1 MNMLQYVR
9 RQGLRVLLLLVIVLI
24 GAYFRL
30 NGLYSWDEPSFRLH
44 PDERFLTEVATQ
56 IHLPNSFHQFIDSSN
71 TPLNPRNGNYKF
83 FVYGMLPHTI
93 TRFVAVALTSPDR
106 MSPRLT
112 TPTKYGDGSNP
123 EYKLSKAIPDKVR
136 KLINPDGVD
145 YTADIHKVGR
155 GLSAFFDL
163 LSILLIFAIA
173 RRLYGEKVAYL
184 AALMTAGTA
193 FLIQQAHFFTVDA
206 TSTTF
211 ILLTIYYAVRIIQRG
226 AWYDYIGAAVGV
238 GAAIACRITLAT
250 VAIAVLVAVATR
262 FYRAYSNDNRRAMIR
277 EVLLVVMW
285 GILTLFAA
293 RTLGPDMF
301 AGTMPGSEA
310 RPILSDKLG
319 DIGLRLDNLL
329 QGKGYFDIRPDDRFL
344 QSMSDISRF
353 ASGEVDWPPTQQWAA
368 RPRYIFALSNMVL
381 AGMGAPLGIAAWLGF
396 VVAGWYLLR
405 RRMIAHLIP
414 WTWVLFYFG
423 WQGGLFLMSM
433 RYYLPVYGMLTIFAA
448 WLVVHLASYR
458 RAIFDKVMQ
467 WMWQPGDPE
476 LHRPRALTTAR
487 GIAFMAVVPALV
499 VVIGALA
506 WGFAFSRMY
515 TEEHTRVAASRWIY
529 ANIPTGSVISSES
542 WDDGLP
548 LGLDGR
554 GADQFP
560 GEAFPV
566 YAEDEPNKYFGD
578 GSAENKGMLK
588 QIDHVDY
595 IIMSSNRVYDT
606 AGRLVMR
613 YPALIN
619 YYKALFDG
627 SLGFDL
633 VAEYRSSPRL
643 FGIEFPTATWAEEA
657 FSVYDHPRV
666 LIFKKTDR
674 YNSDKAKALI
684 LHGVVFE
691 EVYKMPTIRAS
702 KAMTALHFTD
712 LQWPTYRNAA
722 SWNEIFSTFTTTT
735 VPWLWWWLAIE
746 VLGLAAFVLLRRALS
761 WLPDGGFA
769 IAKTLGLL
777 IIAWVIW
784 LAGTVHALNYG
795 RVGVWVLAMLWV
807 AAAVVSWW
815 RNRATWRRFWAQ
827 RRWLII
833 TTQIVFLLAYLAF
846 VWVRA
851 SNPDLWHPGRGGEKP
866 MDLAF
871 LTAVVRSP
879 SFPPYDPWFA
889 GGMLNYYYFGFVMLG
904 VLVHMT
910 GIAPSTAYNLAVP
923 TIFALTAVGAWGVAL
938 ALQGSFRTIYAGA
951 WRWWLQALP
960 ASERRKLAGALLAA
974 LFTVVAGNWSNAIWM
989 LPGTGSNP
997 PESCDKGTS
1006 YAAQQICGG
1015 REEWAFWDATRVVA
1029 IKTGD
1034 GVINE
1039 FPFFTFLFADLHAH
1053 MIGLPLLVAALGVM
1067 MALVRRRTRV
1077 RQLWPR
1083 WRQRLIPVLLL
1094 GLISGVSYATNT
1106 WDYPTIVGMS
1116 IVTLL
1121 LVAWRDEQRRA
1132 NLLNHLIGL
1141 GVAVAVLMISS
1152 KIVNWPFSQWFA
1164 SDYTGFELWT
1174 GLRTPTAL
1182 LIELSGMWMYAAIS
1196 AGTLLLIRL
1205 RWLSAPYALGSA
1217 AVVVGALALG
1227 VLRAVPALYVEA
1239 GAMMLIIGLIVAIM
1253 TRTGVFTMPSLWR
1266 GQSRVIQLELP
1277 VFDEIER
1284 RAEPRLPAISLET
1297 IFTIVMV
1304 LAMFGISAL
1313 TEVVVAKGDIG
1324 RMNSVFKFG
1333 MQVWVFGAISSAVV
1347 LAWVWQLLSKYLATF
1362 KIGWQVVTA
1371 VLVAAA
1377 FVYPAT
1383 ATPARL
1389 GDRYDKTIPL
1399 TLNGE
1404 AYMSS
1409 PNSTWGENGTNFDF
1423 SEDVAGINWI
1433 RNNVRGI
1440 PILLEAHAEAY
1451 RWDARIATYTGL
1463 PTLIGWPWHETQQRS
1478 VTDVGS
1484 VLGARQAA
1492 VQRWYTDVDAAKTFA
1507 EIQNYGVEYVYVGR
1521 MEKALY
1527 GAQTGTAFAQLA
1539 KDGKISEVF
1548 RVGET
1553 VIYQVPV
1560 ADHAPGVLKTGT
1572 LAHFAPAPLAQ
1583 QSMLTVENAQ
1593 LPVVTS
1599 PGWNPIQN
1607 TVVIVVLWLLA
1618 WYLIALL
1625 GLMPALWLG
1634 DTQWVWARVIGLLVL
1649 GYALWLPVSARLMYN
1664 STTGLIVAIILVL
1677 KLSLWALFRIGMR
1690 PTSNDALVAEWFHW
1704 HDVIPAIQRGLRHVM
1719 VTLRAQ
1725 IRTIAVF
1732 EAIFTGSFLLLMA
1745 IRMVNPDL
1753 WHSAW
1758 GGEKPFEF
1766 GLLNAVLRSPVM
1778 PPYSPFF
1785 SGGTVNYYYYGYV
1798 LMSLPI
1804 RLMGVAPAIG
1814 YNLVIASLYALLMSG
1829 VAALLWQI
1837 ARKRWAVAA
1846 AVLALGVIGNPASAL
1861 EIGWSRGLKQVF
1873 EVFQNQ
1879 GLAGMTSALGD
1890 WFVGSTRVIP
1900 NTINEYPA
1908 WSFVFGDLH
1917 AHVIALPFAVFLLAL
1932 AWHSLTHKRLSGA
1945 WWLLAPMVIGT
1956 LAITN
1961 SWDAPTAGLI
1971 LGGVLVRRA
1980 WTSSRPWLAVW
1991 AVVQV
1996 AVIAAVAYIGY
2007 LPFFQQYVP
2016 QIGGIAQVTTPSPW
2030 APWLA
2035 VWGLFVVP
2043 AIVAGA
2049 VIAWQK
2055 RWMQIAFA
2063 TVLVLLAVVGVT
2075 TSLWGP
2081 LAPPLVAWLGDP
2093 RIWLALFMLLLVP
2106 FLVKRQSDN
2115 QLWFGLWLI
2124 FVAWAVAFGVELI
2137 YIRDHMAG
2145 GDWYRMNTVFKFG
2158 VQSWLLLSVGIAM
2171 LLPTLL
2177 ERLRQMQRALLPV
2190 VAAVMIVPVVMG
2202 ASFTLIGVP
2211 NRMAYRMNA
2220 DQAPTLDGLA
2230 FMKTATYNTAD
2241 RDIAFLSDYNAIQWL
2256 NSHVKGLPVIMQSS
2270 IEFYRGYGVRIAAN
2284 TGFPT
2289 VVSPLHESEQRN
2301 GDLVGKRDADVID
2314 FYRST
2319 DIAQKSKILSR
2330 YRVGYVI
2337 VGPIE
2342 RAAYGKEGTDAVANI
2357 GSLREVYKSGETS
2370 IYQVSPNIVQ
2380 IPPQGSVSGDQTA
2393 PSISFPSEPA
2403 PPPEDLSE
2411 LEKKFDA
2418 DPANVDA
2425 MIALVEGYRRQQRF
2439 EEATAIIARNQ
2450 AAHPGDVMIL
2460 HMLGDTAME
2469 AKLYDQAIKA
2479 YRDALAASDGG
2490 GNANKLISGLITAN
2504 RIDDALTEVNSAIV
2518 KYPDFLDFYI
2528 TRAKIE
2534 EITGDIEAAKA
2545 DYQAYLDKAPAD
2557 SGLRNDAQDGLNRL
2571 SK

>member
-9 RQGLRVLLLLVIVLI
+9 RQGLRVMLLLVIVLI

-30 NGLYSWDEPSFRLH
+30 NGLYSWDEPSSRLH
-44 PDERFLTEVATQ
+44 PDERFLTEVASQ
-56 IHLPNSFHQFIDSSN
+56 IDLPDSFQQFIDSSN

-83 FVYGMLPHTI
+83 FVYGMLPHTL
-93 TRFVAVALTSPDR
+93 TRLVAVGLTSPDR
-106 MSPRLT
+106 MSPRVT
-112 TPTKYGDGSNP
+112 TPTDYGDGSNP
-123 EYKLSKAIPDKVR
+123 EYRLAKAIPDRMR

-145 YTADIHKVGR
+145 YTSEIYKVGR
-155 GLSAFFDL
+155 SLSAFFEL

-193 FLIQQAHFFTVDA
+193 LLIQQSHFFTVDA

-211 ILLTIYYAVRIIQRG
+211 ILLTIYYAVRIVQRG

-250 VAIAVLVAVATR
+250 VAVAVLVAVATR
-262 FYRAYSNDNRRAMIR
+262 MYRAYRNDNRRAIIR
-277 EVLLVVMW
+277 EVVLVMMW

-293 RTLGPDMF
+293 RTFGPDMF
-301 AGTMPGSEA
+301 AGTMPGSVA

-319 DIGLRLDNLL
+319 SIGLSIDNLF

-368 RPRYIFALSNMVL
+368 RPRYVFALSNMVF

-396 VVAGWYLLR
+396 IVAGWYLLR
-405 RRMIAHLIP
+405 HRMIAHLIP

-458 RAIFDKVMQ
+458 RVVFDKVMQ

-487 GIAFMAVVPALV
+487 GIAFMTVVPALIV
-499 VVIGALA
+499 VTGALA

-560 GEAFPV
+560 GEALPV

-578 GSAENKGMLK
+578 GTPENKGMLK
-588 QIDHVDY
+588 QIDNVDY

-627 SLGFDL
+627 TLGFDL

-666 LIFKKTDR
+666 LIFKKTER

-684 LHGVVFE
+684 LNGVVLE

-712 LQWPTYRNAA
+712 VQWPTYRNAA
-722 SWNEIFSTFTTTT
+722 SWNETFSTFTTTT
-735 VPWLWWWLAIE
+735 LPWLWWWLAIE
-746 VLGLAAFVLLRRALS
+746 ALGLAAFVLLRRALG

-777 IIAWVIW
+777 IVAWAIW
-784 LAGTVHALNYG
+784 FAGTVHALNYG
-795 RVGVWVLAMLWV
+795 RVGVWVLALLWV
-807 AAAVVSWW
+807 VAAVVSWW
-815 RNRATWRRFWAQ
+815 RNRAAWHRFWVQ
-827 RRWLII
+827 RRWLIV
-833 TTQIVFLLAYLAF
+833 TTQLVFVLAYVAF
-846 VWVRA
+846 VLVRA

-938 ALQGSFRTIYAGA
+938 ALQGSFRTVYAGA

-960 ASERRKLAGALLAA
+960 TSERRKLAGALLAA

-1006 YAAQQICGG
+1006 YAAQQICSG
-1015 REEWAFWDATRVVA
+1015 REEWAFWDATRLVA

-1067 MALVRRRTRV
+1067 LALVRRRTRV

-1106 WDYPTIVGMS
+1106 WDYPTIVGMA

-1121 LVAWRDEQRRA
+1121 LVTWRDEQRRA
-1132 NLLNHLIGL
+1132 NLLSNLIAL
-1141 GVAVAVLMISS
+1141 GAAVAVLMVSS
-1152 KIVNWPFSQWFA
+1152 RIVNWPFSQWFA
-1164 SDYTGFELWT
+1164 SDYTGFETWS
-1174 GLRTPTAL
+1174 GSRTPVAL
-1182 LIELSGMWMYAAIS
+1182 LLELSGMWIYAAIS

-1205 RWLSAPYALGSA
+1205 RWLSVPYALGSA
-1217 AVVVGALALG
+1217 AVVVGALAFG
-1227 VLRAVPALYVEA
+1227 VFAAVPALYAEV
-1239 GAMMLIIGLIVAIM
+1239 GAILLIIGLIVAVM
-1253 TRTGVFTMPSLWR
+1253 MRTGVFTLPNLWS

-1277 VFDEIER
+1277 VFAEIER
-1284 RAEPRLPAISLET
+1284 RAAPRMPAISLET

-1333 MQVWVFGAISSAVV
+1333 MQVWIFGAISGAVM
-1347 LAWVWQLLSKYLATF
+1347 LAWVWQSLSKYLTVF
-1362 KIGWQVVTA
+1362 KIGWQAVTA

-1389 GDRYDKTIPL
+1389 SDRYDKTIPM
-1399 TLNGE
+1399 TLDGE
-1404 AYMSS
+1404 AYMRS
-1409 PNSTWGENGTNFDF
+1409 PNATWSENGTNFDF
-1423 SEDVAGINWI
+1423 SEDNAGINWL
-1433 RNNVRGI
+1433 RDNVRGI

-1451 RWDARIATYTGL
+1451 RWDARIASYTGL
-1463 PTLIGWPWHETQQRS
+1463 PTLIGWPWHESQQRS
-1478 VTDVGS
+1478 VTDIGA

-1492 VQRWYTDVDAAKTFA
+1492 VQRWYSDTDAGKTLA
-1507 EIQNYGVEYVYVGR
+1507 EVQKYGVEYVYVGR

-1527 GAQTGTAFAQLA
+1527 GTQTGVAFAQLA
-1539 KDGKISEVF
+1539 SDGKISEVF

-1560 ADHAPGVLKTGT
+1560 AGYAPGVLKTGT
-1572 LAHFAPAPLAQ
+1572 LARFAPAPIPQ
-1583 QSMLTVENAQ
+1583 QSMLTVATAE
-1593 LPVVTS
+1593 LPVVTA
-1599 PGWNPIQN
+1599 PGWNPLQN
-1607 TVVIVVLWLLA
+1607 TVAIVVLWLLA

-1625 GLMPALWLG
+1625 GLLPALWLG
-1634 DTQWVWARVIGLLVL
+1634 DRQWVWARVIGLLVL

-1664 STTGLIVAIILVL
+1664 SSTGLIVAIGLVL
-1677 KLSLWALFRIGMR
+1677 LLSLWALFRIGIR
-1690 PTSNDALVAEWFHW
+1690 QKPHDDLVAEWFGW
-1704 HDVIPAIQRGLRHVM
+1704 HQVVPALQCGFQHVLT
-1719 VTLRAQ
+1719 TLRAQ
-1725 IRTIAVF
+1725 IRTIVLF
-1732 EAIFTGSFLLLMA
+1732 EVIFTGSFLLLVA

-1766 GLLNAVLRSPVM
+1766 GLLNAALRSPVM

-1785 SGGTVNYYYYGYV
+1785 SGGIVNYYYYGYV
-1798 LMSLPI
+1798 LLSLPM
-1804 RLMGVAPAIG
+1804 RLVGVDPAIG
-1814 YNLVIASLYALLMSG
+1814 YNLVLASLYALLLSG
-1829 VAALLWQI
+1829 VAALLWQV
-1837 ARKRWAVAA
+1837 ARQRWATVV
-1846 AVLALGVIGNPASAL
+1846 AVLAIGVIGNPASAL
-1861 EIGWSRGLKQVF
+1861 EIGWSRGLMQVF
-1873 EVFQNQ
+1873 ESYQNH
-1879 GLAGMTSALGD
+1879 GLTGMMSALGD
-1890 WFVGSTRVIP
+1890 WFIGSTRVIP

-1932 AWHSLTHKRLSGA
+1932 AWHALTHKRLAGA
-1945 WWLLAPMVIGT
+1945 WWVFAPMVIGT

-1961 SWDAPTAGLI
+1961 SWDAPTAVLI
-1971 LGGVLVRRA
+1971 LCGALVRRA
-1980 WTSSRPWLAVW
+1980 WTSSRPWLAIW

-1996 AVIAAVAYIGY
+1996 ALIATVAYIGY

-2016 QIGGIAQVTTPSPW
+2016 QIGGIAQVSTPSPW
-2030 APWLA
+2030 MPWLA
-2035 VWGLFVVP
+2035 MWGLFVLP
-2043 AIVAGA
+2043 ALVAA
-2049 VIAWQK
+2049 VVIAWQN
-2055 RWMQIAFA
+2055 RWMQISVA
-2063 TVLVLLAVVGVT
+2063 TLLLLLLVVGVT
-2075 TSLWGP
+2075 VTLWGEWATP
-2081 LAPPLVAWLGDP
+2081 VVAWLGDP
-2093 RIWLALFMLLLVP
+2093 RIWLAVFMLLLLP
-2106 FLVKRQSDN
+2106 FLSKRQPDH
-2115 QLWFGLWLI
+2115 QLWFGMWLI
-2124 FVAWAVAFGVELI
+2124 FVAWAVALGVEII
-2137 YIRDHMAG
+2137 YIRDHMG
-2145 GDWYRMNTVFKFG
+2145 DGDWYRMNTVFKFG
-2158 VQSWLLLSVGIAM
+2158 VQSWLLLSIGIASV
-2171 LLPTLL
+2171 LPAVWA
-2177 ERLRQMQRALLPV
+2177 RLRQMHRTVLPV
-2190 VAAVMIVPVVMG
+2190 VAAVMVVPVVLG

-2230 FMKTATYNTAD
+2230 FMKTGTYNTAD
-2241 RDIAFLSDYNAIQWL
+2241 RDIAFLGDYNAIQWL
-2256 NSHVKGLPVIMQSS
+2256 NNNVKGLPVIMQSS

-2301 GDLVGKRDADVID
+2301 GDVVGKRDADVID

-2319 DIAQKSKILSR
+2319 DIAQKSRLLSR

-2342 RAAYGKEGTDAVANI
+2342 RAAYGKAGTDAVASI

-2370 IYQVSPNIVQ
+2370 IYQVSANIVQ
-2380 IPPQGSVSGDQTA
+2380 IPPQGALNGDDVT
-2393 PSISFPSEPA
+2393 PNVSFPSEPP
-2403 PPPEDLSE
+2403 PPPEDLNE
-2411 LEKKFDA
+2411 LEQKFAA
-2418 DPANVDA
+2418 DPADVDA
-2425 MIALVEGYRRQQRF
+2425 MIALVDGYRRQQRF
-2439 EEATAIIARNQ
+2439 EEAVAVVARNQ
-2450 AAHPGDVMIL
+2450 LTHPGDVMIL

-2469 AKLYDQAIKA
+2469 ARLYDQAITA
-2479 YRDALAASDGG
+2479 YRDAVTAGDNG
-2490 GNANKLISGLITAN
+2490 GNVNKLINGLVNAN
-2504 RIDDALTEVNSAIV
+2504 RIDDALNELDAAIV
-2518 KYPDFLDFYI
+2518 KYTDFFDFYI
-2528 TRAKIE
+2528 TRARIQE
-2534 EITGDIEAAKA
+2534 SLGDVEAAKA
-2545 DYQAYLDKAPAD
+2545 DYQAYLDKASAD
-2557 SGLRNDAQDGLNRL
+2557 SDLRNEVQDALNRL
-2571 SK
+2571 SR